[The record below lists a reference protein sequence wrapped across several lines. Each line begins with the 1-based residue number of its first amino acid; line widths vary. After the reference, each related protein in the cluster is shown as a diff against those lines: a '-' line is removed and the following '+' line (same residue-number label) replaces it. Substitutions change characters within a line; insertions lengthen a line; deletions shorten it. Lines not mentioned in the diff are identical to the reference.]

1 VLNRGGWM
9 RDVIDD
15 RDEAIELVL
24 LDVRYDHGEL

>member
-1 VLNRGGWM
+1 M